1 MTTAAYQFDLDVVGA
16 KKAGTSSPAPPS
28 IVSMASDMFA
38 GGLVDPEQFVPT
50 SMSDLFEG
58 ALCDDEIPSLL
69 NLTPA
74 PANGANSE
82 EAMQLGSGP
91 QSSKP
96 STSST
101 ESEQQ
106 WVPKKD
112 ETAFKPIQ
120 PAPEAVVSV
129 PVSPVISQKKRGPIG
144 PPPDSANKDQ
154 KRVKLAMAPRAPATH
169 MLQAIRPMT
178 ELPPSAQVRGRIA
191 NKNGLNTSTAHV
203 KALTGANGAAV
214 CLDAI
219 ERALQQ
225 SGSGN
230 RSDITVCLLD
240 SSGKPLSAEEKA
252 KQSRDRNRQHARNT
266 RVRKKAYVE
275 ELKRTLNHLVEERD
289 IIVHQ
294 KRLEQQGILE
304 QRDVRFRVIEDFLNL
319 RGRNEPDPNRWS
331 MILEEGFQ
339 LRLPRCD
346 VPGVVCSSGGNSNS
360 AANSVPCHSY
370 PLGTS
375 KKVLTGVNEVVEDSR
390 MVASL
395 LQSLGASPL
404 SVSYQCDRESFMM
417 DNANA
422 VLSWMATSSGA
433 VTKGASAEFSVEGS
447 LRARFNPISNKLL
460 HMEFSF

>member
-1 MTTAAYQFDLDVVGA
+1 MTTSFHFDLNVLGA
-16 KKAGTSSPAPPS
+16 KKGGTSSPAPPS

-38 GGLVDPEQFVPT
+38 AGFVDPEQFVPN

-69 NLTPA
+69 NLAPA
-74 PANGANSE
+74 PGSGATSE
-82 EAMQLGSGP
+82 EAMQLGNESS

-96 STSST
+96 SSSDGS
-101 ESEQQ
+101 ESEQD
-106 WVPKKD
+106 WIPKGESAIVPI
-112 ETAFKPIQ
+112 P

-129 PVSPVISQKKRGPIG
+129 PVSPLQGQKKRVSIG
-144 PPPDSANKDQ
+144 QPPDAANKNQ
-154 KRVKLAMAPRAPATH
+154 KKIKLAMAPRPPTTH

-178 ELPPSAQVRGRIA
+178 ELPSSAQVRGRVA
-191 NKNGLNTSTAHV
+191 NKNGVNTSTAHV

-225 SGSGN
+225 SGTTN
-230 RSDITVCLLD
+230 RTDSTVCSLD
-240 SSGKPLSAEEKA
+240 SSGAPLSSEEKA

-275 ELKRTLNHLVEERD
+275 ELKRTLNQLVEERD
-289 IIVHQ
+289 FIVHQ
-294 KRLEQQGILE
+294 KRMEQQGVLE

-319 RGRNEPDPNRWS
+319 RGRNEADPNRWS

-346 VPGVVCSSGGNSNS
+346 VPGVVCSSGGTGNGGTNGG
-360 AANSVPCHSY
+360 PCHSY

-375 KKVLTGVNEVVEDSR
+375 KKVLSGVNEVVEDSR
-390 MVASL
+390 LVASL
-395 LQSLGASPL
+395 LQSLGASSL

-422 VLSWMATSSGA
+422 VLNWMATSAGA
-433 VTKGASAEFSVEGS
+433 VTKGANAEFSVEGS